1 MHQLDYLSRVRL
13 YTEASS
19 RERTKLQISRWILF
33 LCLVVIGIWQVEDSY
48 SQNNTAGYVDGE
60 NSSHTEPTKD
70 IAIPVRIVSTPYDQ
84 QEADANAKAREEDN
98 HREEAN
104 LAIQRSIADSS
115 QIIAQYTP
123 NQFYLGLGALTLS
136 LITVIASGFAAW
148 FAYGAVSE
156 ARKSTFIANQAL
168 SISAD
173 TAKKQL
179 RAYLV
184 LTGTSIPSEIPE
196 GRFVVKTGFK
206 NCGQTPARVTKLGYR
221 AFVSTKLEPSNFIPF
236 KMSSYNAIVGP
247 GEEVHFHMGD
257 TSSLIPEFRSLV
269 AQGKLNLAMRIQAVY
284 TDIYDIEHTI
294 KFTRTVEGPRELN
307 AQFALSE
314 IYPDEFS

>member
-1 MHQLDYLSRVRL
+1 M
-13 YTEASS
+13 
-19 RERTKLQISRWILF
+19 F
-33 LCLVVIGIWQVEDSY
+33 LVAVGIWQVEDSF
-48 SQNNTAGYVDGE
+48 SQNNTTGYVDRE
-60 NSSHTEPTKD
+60 NSSHTEPNKN
-70 IAIPVRIVSTPYDQ
+70 ISIPVRIVSTPYDQ
-84 QEADANAKAREEDN
+84 QTADANAKAREEDN

-104 LAIQRSIADSS
+104 LAIQRSIAESS
-115 QIIAQYTP
+115 KIVAQYTP
-123 NQFYLGLGALTLS
+123 DQFYLGFAALTLS
-136 LITVIASGFAAW
+136 LITVIASGSAAW

-156 ARKSTFIANQAL
+156 ARKSTFIANEAL

-184 LTGTSIPSEIPE
+184 LTGTCIPSEIPE
-196 GRFVVKTGFK
+196 GRFVVRTGFK
-206 NCGQTPARVTKLGYR
+206 NCGQTPARITKLGYK

-247 GEEVHFHMGD
+247 GEEIQFHMGD
-257 TSSLIPEFRSLV
+257 RSSLLPEFRSLV
-269 AQGKLNLAMRIQAVY
+269 GQGKLNLAMRIQAIY

-307 AQFALSE
+307 AQFAISE